1 MKKIY
6 FRPQYLDLENRRP
19 CLIHASST
27 SLASTYEVIFPK
39 KQDTVINSTEEE
51 TRYSRAYVTELALQ
65 YREEEFISR
74 IQLKESGIQFQVGF
88 STDVS
93 ESCIWVS
100 PFIKPGIPNDMSDLR
115 FVKIRNIDF
124 FNLSEFFY
132 LNIFLI
138 ILNYYIQMIRKKTY
152 YLAITKF

>member
-1 MKKIY
+1 MKKKLFEASV
-6 FRPQYLDLENRRP
+6 FRSWKPKTLSHP
-19 CLIHASST
+19 CLST
-27 SLASTYEVIFPK
+27 SLASTYGVIFSK

-115 FVKIRNIDF
+115 FVKIRKIDF

-132 LNIFLI
+132 LSNFFWLYSI
-138 ILNYYIQMIRKKTY
+138 ITFKW
-152 YLAITKF
+152 